1 MSTTVTLHQH
11 GPSRAAVRR
20 AATRLATIAAG
31 LGVLAG
37 VLEISIGPSI
47 RDWVGNKQDTTRL
60 GLTTIALSA
69 VALAAAASL
78 SRDRPDAPGHRL
90 VSVLGIVVSA
100 LVCFTTVGRLWL
112 IPGPLLLVATALLLT
127 TEDRKD
133 LMHAID
139 QHRWRIGLVSLCGA
153 YYIFLGATALGAAGV
168 LGIIGGLL
176 IWGAMAL
183 ASRSHRVALVLLIVG
198 ALPFAVATWW
208 SVITPLIAAV
218 ALALGRK
225 TIRHTTFAAPGL
237 KARQRAAVTRT

>member
-1 MSTTVTLHQH
+1 MSTTVTLHHH

-60 GLTTIALSA
+60 GLTTIGLSA

-90 VSVLGIVVSA
+90 VSVLGIVVPA

-139 QHRWRIGLVSLCGA
+139 EHRWRIGLVSLCGV
-153 YYIFLGATALGAAGV
+153 YYIFLGATALGVAGA
-168 LGIIGGLL
+168 LGILGGLL
-176 IWGAMAL
+176 IWTAIAL
-183 ASRSHRVALVLLIVG
+183 ASRSHAVAHAVLAVG
-198 ALPFAVATWW
+198 ALPFAFLTWW
-208 SVITPLIAAV
+208 SVVTPLIAIL
-218 ALALGRK
+218 ALAIGHAA
-225 TIRHTTFAAPGL
+225 IR
-237 KARQRAAVTRT
+237 RTPPAQQSAT